1 MSSIAHADFI
11 AGLAKGL
18 AVLESFD
25 TERQRLNATLA
36 AQRAGIT
43 RAAARRH
50 LLTLQHLGYLESD
63 GQYFWLAPKVLRF
76 SGSYLASARLPRVV
90 QPTLTRLVA
99 QTGLSCSVVVLDQ
112 HEVVI
117 VARSATTEQHE
128 RRLAYGLHLGSRL
141 PAHAT
146 STGRVLLASLD
157 DEALERWLRTHP
169 LARLTAHTVTSV
181 QQLLSM
187 LYAIR
192 QQDYCVAREEH
203 ELNVHAVAV
212 PLRNRHGRTL
222 AALNAVGNAQQL
234 EKASTLKELLVL
246 MQEAARDLRPML

>member
-1 MSSIAHADFI
+1 
-11 AGLAKGL
+11 
-18 AVLESFD
+18 
-25 TERQRLNATLA
+25 
-36 AQRAGIT
+36 
-43 RAAARRH
+43 
-50 LLTLQHLGYLESD
+50 
-63 GQYFWLAPKVLRF
+63 
-76 SGSYLASARLPRVV
+76 
-90 QPTLTRLVA
+90 
-99 QTGLSCSVVVLDQ
+99 
-112 HEVVI
+112 
-117 VARSATTEQHE
+117 SATTEQHE

-146 STGRVLLASLD
+146 STGRVLLASMD

-212 PLRNRHGRTL
+212 PLRDRHGRTL

-234 EKASTLKELLVL
+234 EKAST
-246 MQEAARDLRPML
+246 